1 MIKTNPLFNEL
12 TADNIM
18 KRGNLMDGR
27 ERERERGRE
36 REEMDGGQLPE
47 RKSVHLIKAKDWGR
61 AMSP

>member
-27 ERERERGRE
+27 ERERARE
-36 REEMDGGQLPE
+36 RERE
-47 RKSVHLIKAKDWGR
+47 RESKWTVANYQNER
-61 AMSP
+61 AST